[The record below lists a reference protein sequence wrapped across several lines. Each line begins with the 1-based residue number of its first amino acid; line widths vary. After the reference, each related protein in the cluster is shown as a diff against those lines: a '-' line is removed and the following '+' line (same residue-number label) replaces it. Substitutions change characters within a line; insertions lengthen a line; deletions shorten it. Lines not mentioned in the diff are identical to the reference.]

1 MGSKLPLVAIPGS
14 ELCPVKAFKSMASLL
29 PASGRHPAFLVKN
42 SNGKVKPLT
51 YKTLQGRIKGL
62 VARTGR
68 DPTLYSSHSLRRG
81 GCSFAFKS
89 GVSTSLIQHHGD
101 WLSDCYKNYLSFDF
115 QETLSVSERMALK
128 IISGSDG

>member
-1 MGSKLPLVAIPGS
+1 MQSQALSCGQK
-14 ELCPVKAFKSMASLL
+14 KAFKSMISRL
-29 PASGRHPAFLVKN
+29 PASGRHPTFLVKS
-42 SNGKVKPLT
+42 SNGKVKPLAL
-51 YKTLQGRIKGL
+51 TLQGIIKGL

-81 GCSFAFKS
+81 RCPFVFKS

-115 QETLSVSERMALK
+115 REKLSVSERMAFK
-128 IISGSDG
+128 IISSSDG